1 MTTQTGIHAGASA
14 RELHATEPPIGEVE
28 WLDALPRLWTRVVA
42 GMVACVG
49 TELAGG
55 MLLGPRIPWDNGY
68 GAWIACAPIA
78 VLAGMLVFRR
88 PAWSARWRQGR
99 RLRNAL
105 QQFER
110 EVDEYVAPTQGAIR
124 DHADG
129 ASAAREGAR
138 DANAEHPTD
147 ADSARGPSPSLPD
160 GRSLARRIEWRQQ
173 VLRVDA
179 AMERIPLEPDGAGTE
194 YSRLLRK
201 LEERGIT
208 NALDAFLATSV
219 NGEPLFTTENLLYEI
234 PRNIIIT
241 GLAGGMEAQGWR
253 GTPITVQTDAPS
265 VAMRSIPELNRLAGW
280 ATEVR
285 ASVEESHAPAKRS
298 APDGTAPDIDQLRAE
313 LGRLDQEIANRRA
326 RATKLSAN
334 ALEAV
339 RANFRADVREW
350 LGAART
356 GAAT

>member
-1 MTTQTGIHAGASA
+1 MTTQTETHAGASE

-55 MLLGPRIPWDNGY
+55 MLLGPRIPWGNGS
-68 GAWIACAPIA
+68 GGWITCAPIA
-78 VLAGMLVFRR
+78 ALAGMLVFRW
-88 PAWSARWRQGR
+88 PAWSARWWQGR

-105 QQFER
+105 QRFER
-110 EVDEYVAPTQGAIR
+110 EVDEYVAPAEGALR

-138 DANAEHPTD
+138 DANAEYPTD
-147 ADSARGPSPSLPD
+147 PDSARGPSPSLP
-160 GRSLARRIEWRQQ
+160 GVRSLARRIERHQR
-173 VLRVDA
+173 VLRVDTA
-179 AMERIPLEPDGAGTE
+179 IEGIPLEPENAGPG

-201 LEERGIT
+201 LEEHGIT
-208 NALDAFLATSV
+208 NALDAFLATSL
-219 NGEPLFTTENLLYEI
+219 NGGPLFSTESLLDEI
-234 PRNIIIT
+234 PPNIIIT
-241 GLAGGMEAQGWR
+241 GLKGGLEEQGWR
-253 GTPITVQTDAPS
+253 GNDDAPS
-265 VAMRSIPELNRLAGW
+265 VALRSIPEFNRLAEW
-280 ATEVR
+280 ATGVR
-285 ASVEESHAPAKRS
+285 ASVEESHAPAKQS
-298 APDGTAPDIDQLRAE
+298 APDGTAPDIEQLRAE
-313 LGRLDQEIANRRA
+313 LGRLDHEIANRRA
-326 RATKLSAN
+326 QATKLSAN

-350 LGAART
+350 LSAART

>member
-1 MTTQTGIHAGASA
+1 MTTQTETHAGASE

-55 MLLGPRIPWDNGY
+55 MLLGPRIPWGNGS
-68 GAWIACAPIA
+68 GGWITCAPIA
-78 VLAGMLVFRR
+78 ALAGMLVFRW
-88 PAWSARWRQGR
+88 PAWSARWWQGR

-105 QQFER
+105 QRFER
-110 EVDEYVAPTQGAIR
+110 EVDEYVAPAEGALR

-138 DANAEHPTD
+138 DANAEYPTD
-147 ADSARGPSPSLPD
+147 PDSARGPSPSLP
-160 GRSLARRIEWRQQ
+160 GVRSLARRIERHQR
-173 VLRVDA
+173 VLRVDT
-179 AMERIPLEPDGAGTE
+179 AMEGIPLEPENEGPG

-201 LEERGIT
+201 LEEHGIT

-219 NGEPLFTTENLLYEI
+219 ENEI
-234 PRNIIIT
+234 PPNIIIP
-241 GLAGGMEAQGWR
+241 GLKGGMEEQGWR
-253 GTPITVQTDAPS
+253 GNDDAPS
-265 VAMRSIPELNRLAGW
+265 VALRSIPEFNRLAEW
-280 ATEVR
+280 ATGVR
-285 ASVEESHAPAKRS
+285 ASVEEAHAPAKQS
-298 APDGTAPDIDQLRAE
+298 APDGTAPDIEQLRAE
-313 LGRLDQEIANRRA
+313 LGRLDHEIANRRA
-326 RATKLSAN
+326 QATKLSAN

-350 LGAART
+350 LSAART

>member
-1 MTTQTGIHAGASA
+1 MTTQTGTHAGASA
-14 RELHATEPPIGEVE
+14 RESHTTEPPIGEVE
-28 WLDALPRLWTRVVA
+28 WLDALPRLWTRVIA

-55 MLLGPRIPWDNGY
+55 MLLGPRIPWGNGS
-68 GAWIACAPIA
+68 GGWIACAPIA
-78 VLAGMLVFRR
+78 ALAGMLVFRR
-88 PAWSARWRQGR
+88 PAWSARWRQGM

-105 QQFER
+105 QRFER
-110 EVDEYVAPTQGAIR
+110 DVDECFAPAKGALR

-129 ASAAREGAR
+129 APAAREGPR
-138 DANAEHPTD
+138 DANAEYPTD
-147 ADSARGPSPSLPD
+147 ADSARGPSPSLPAS
-160 GRSLARRIEWRQQ
+160 RSLARRIERRQQ

-179 AMERIPLEPDGAGTE
+179 AMERVPLEPEDAGLGH
-194 YSRLLRK
+194 SRLLRK

-208 NALDAFLATSV
+208 NALDAFLATSL
-219 NGEPLFTTENLLYEI
+219 NGEPLFATENLLDEI

-241 GLAGGMEAQGWR
+241 GLAGGMEAQGWH
-253 GTPITVQTDAPS
+253 GTPITVQSDAPS
-265 VAMRSIPELNRLAGW
+265 VAMRSIPEFNRLAGW
-280 ATEVR
+280 AAGVR
-285 ASVEESHAPAKRS
+285 ASVEESHAPAKLS
-298 APDGTAPDIDQLRAE
+298 APGDTAPDIEQLRAQ

-326 RATKLSAN
+326 RATKLSSN

-350 LGAART
+350 LSAART